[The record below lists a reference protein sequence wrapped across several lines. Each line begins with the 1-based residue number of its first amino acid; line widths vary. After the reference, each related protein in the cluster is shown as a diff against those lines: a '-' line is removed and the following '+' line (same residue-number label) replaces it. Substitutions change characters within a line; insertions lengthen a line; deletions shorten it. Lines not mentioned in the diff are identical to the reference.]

1 MIITDV
7 VQITIN
13 EQIDPVFDSWDMNQ
27 DVYVPYMTGI
37 IADINNWYCCK
48 VLVTNVRWFSIYWLI
63 NILFWIIDRFN
74 CLPEPNWQ
82 LHSDKICM
90 PT

>member
-37 IADINNWYCCK
+37 IADINDW
-48 VLVTNVRWFSIYWLI
+48 YWLLLYCMG
-63 NILFWIIDRFN
+63 NECSVVQYLLANQHFILN
-74 CLPEPNWQ
+74 NWSFQ
-82 LHSDKICM
+82 LS
-90 PT
+90 TRTQLTVTQW